1 MKKIIVLSLV
11 LLSVNLQA
19 QKVAVQTAYNYLRYD
34 ELDKA
39 KEAIDAAAL
48 HESTMGSA
56 KTWYYRGNIYQ
67 AIYGTSKEKYLPLKP
82 GSLDQARISFEK
94 TMELD
99 TKKEYSEEV
108 TRNLYSIASQFL
120 NDGVDAFKDS
130 KYDEAVKNFE
140 MAAEVN
146 KKNFNKVDTLAIYNA
161 ALAAD
166 KMTDKTLAKK
176 YLNQCAEMNY
186 GGAKVYSIL
195 TNLYLNEKDTVT
207 ALSTIA
213 SGRKKFTDDNSL
225 VIQELNIYLSSGKD
239 KEAFQLI
246 DAAIQKDSTNAN
258 LHFAKGSIAD
268 KLSSSSSTE
277 NKPSQ
282 KTTSDITNKKNY
294 KSEAIDSYKKAISY
308 NPNYFDAYYN
318 LGAMYFNEG
327 AEMTNKA
334 NEIPTNKM
342 AEYDAA
348 KKKYE
353 AKFKEAQPYLEKA
366 HEINPKDIPTMQS
379 LRQLYA
385 RLGDLAKAEEMKKA
399 IEAAK

>member
-1 MKKIIVLSLV
+1 M
-11 LLSVNLQA
+11 
-19 QKVAVQTAYNYLRYD
+19 
-34 ELDKA
+34 
-39 KEAIDAAAL
+39 AAA
-48 HESTMGSA
+48 
-56 KTWYYRGNIYQ
+56 
-67 AIYGTSKEKYLPLKP
+67 
-82 GSLDQARISFEK
+82 
-94 TMELD
+94 
-99 TKKEYSEEV
+99 
-108 TRNLYSIASQFL
+108 
-120 NDGVDAFKDS
+120 
-130 KYDEAVKNFE
+130 
-140 MAAEVN
+140 VN

-195 TNLYLNEKDTVT
+195 TNLYLNEKDTAT

-213 SGRKKFTDDNSL
+213 TGRKKFADDNSL

-246 DAAIQKDSTNAN
+246 DAAIQKDSTNSN
-258 LHFAKGSIAD
+258 LHFAKGTIAD
-268 KLSSSSSTE
+268 KLGKTE
-277 NKPSQ
+277 VAAS
-282 KTTSDITNKKNY
+282 
-294 KSEAIDSYKKAISY
+294 SYKKAVQY
-308 NPNYFDAYYN
+308 NPNFFDAYYN

-334 NEIPTNKM
+334 NNIPTNKM
-342 AEYDAA
+342 AEYEAA

-385 RLGDLAKAEEMKKA
+385 RLGDLGKADEMKKA
-399 IEAAK
+399 IEAVK

>member
-146 KKNFNKVDTLAIYNA
+146 KKNFNKVDTCYI
-161 ALAAD
+161 
-166 KMTDKTLAKK
+166 
-176 YLNQCAEMNY
+176 
-186 GGAKVYSIL
+186 
-195 TNLYLNEKDTVT
+195 
-207 ALSTIA
+207 
-213 SGRKKFTDDNSL
+213 
-225 VIQELNIYLSSGKD
+225 
-239 KEAFQLI
+239 
-246 DAAIQKDSTNAN
+246 
-258 LHFAKGSIAD
+258 
-268 KLSSSSSTE
+268 
-277 NKPSQ
+277 
-282 KTTSDITNKKNY
+282 
-294 KSEAIDSYKKAISY
+294 
-308 NPNYFDAYYN
+308 
-318 LGAMYFNEG
+318 
-327 AEMTNKA
+327 
-334 NEIPTNKM
+334 
-342 AEYDAA
+342 
-348 KKKYE
+348 
-353 AKFKEAQPYLEKA
+353 
-366 HEINPKDIPTMQS
+366 
-379 LRQLYA
+379 
-385 RLGDLAKAEEMKKA
+385 
-399 IEAAK
+399 

>member
-246 DAAIQKDSTNAN
+246 DSAIQKDSTNAN
-258 LHFAKGSIAD
+258 LHFAKGTIAD
-268 KLSSSSSTE
+268 KLG
-277 NKPSQ
+277 
-282 KTTSDITNKKNY
+282 KTDI
-294 KSEAIDSYKKAISY
+294 AAASYKKAVQY
-308 NPNYFDAYYN
+308 NANYFDAYYN

-334 NEIPTNKM
+334 NNIPTNKM

-379 LRQLYA
+379 LRQMYV